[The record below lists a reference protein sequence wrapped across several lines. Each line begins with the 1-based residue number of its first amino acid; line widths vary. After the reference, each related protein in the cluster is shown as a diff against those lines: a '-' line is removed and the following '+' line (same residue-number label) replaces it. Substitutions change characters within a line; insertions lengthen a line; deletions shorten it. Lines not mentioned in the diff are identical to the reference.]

1 MSGTKSKLLNIPD
14 RNKKGVKLFKKQ
26 DDESLRRDKITG
38 RWIRHRKT
46 TYLYWYKFLQVCL
59 SKGYKIDRSKYRGW
73 DLDTI
78 VDMRFNDWWDTHKE
92 KLFSVKERTGTPKF
106 QLSTKSPRRESIRMS
121 WLVYFYDKEYT
132 KGKQNNLEIGYKI
145 IKRESINRYL
155 SHSNDMWFPTDK
167 KDMPL
172 TPNTLQ
178 QYDRYFIKSKFPEVP
193 TEKIKMTQKIYLK
206 HRSRISKAITD
217 HRIKYQKIIKNVCNG
232 TYP

>member
-78 VDMRFNDWWDTHKE
+78 VDLRFNDWCDNHKE

-106 QLSTKSPRRESIRMS
+106 QLSTKSPR
-121 WLVYFYDKEYT
+121 
-132 KGKQNNLEIGYKI
+132 
-145 IKRESINRYL
+145 
-155 SHSNDMWFPTDK
+155 
-167 KDMPL
+167 
-172 TPNTLQ
+172 
-178 QYDRYFIKSKFPEVP
+178 
-193 TEKIKMTQKIYLK
+193 
-206 HRSRISKAITD
+206 
-217 HRIKYQKIIKNVCNG
+217 
-232 TYP
+232 